1 MLTCAILCGG
11 LATRLR
17 PLTETIP
24 KSLIPISGRPYIA
37 HQLELLHSRGI
48 RNVVLCVGH
57 LGERI
62 EAFVGD
68 GSSFGMNISYS
79 FDGPILL
86 GTGSAIRKALPLLGE
101 AFFVLY
107 GDSYLACDYQAVEAY
122 FGSTGK
128 LGLMTIY
135 RNVGLYDTSNIE
147 AVDGRIIRYDKQ
159 VRNSSMQFIDYGL
172 GLFQRAA
179 FHDLPADRFTGLEE
193 VYKTLLDQG
202 ELAAFEV
209 PERFYEIG
217 SPAGISDLE
226 EYLERRKHEQPI

>member
-24 KSLIPISGRPYIA
+24 KSLIPINGRPYIA
-37 HQLELLHSRGI
+37 YQLELLYSRGI
-48 RNVVLCVGH
+48 RNAVLCVGH
-57 LGERI
+57 LGEKI

-68 GSSFGMNISYS
+68 GSSFGMSVSYS
-79 FDGPILL
+79 FDGPVLL
-86 GTGSAIRKALPLLGE
+86 GTGSAIRKALPLLGD

-107 GDSYLACDYQAVEAY
+107 GDSYLTCDYRAVQAY
-122 FGSTGK
+122 FGSAGK
-128 LGLMTIY
+128 RGLMTIY

-159 VRNSSMQFIDYGL
+159 LRTPGMQFIDYGL

-179 FHDLPADRFTGLEE
+179 FEDLPADRFTGLET
-193 VYKTLLDQG
+193 VYKTLLEEG

-226 EYLERRKHEQPI
+226 EYLASGERGHAI